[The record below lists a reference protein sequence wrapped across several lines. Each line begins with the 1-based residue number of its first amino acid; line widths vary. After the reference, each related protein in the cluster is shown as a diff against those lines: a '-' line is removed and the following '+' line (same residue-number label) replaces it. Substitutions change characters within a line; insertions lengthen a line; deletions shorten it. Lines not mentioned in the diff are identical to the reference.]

1 MNQNSDLKK
10 ELSKLKIK
18 LDVKQKNIKRLN
30 SDLENLVLE
39 NNRLL
44 IENTNTRD
52 EIENYHMQSVTPTQS
67 QDNRI
72 NYWKREAIVLQ
83 NSYSFRLG
91 QIIINAFKMP
101 GKSTLLMPYYIVKM
115 ILDIIKGRG
124 RDELKKALERNS

>member
-18 LDVKQKNIKRLN
+18 LDAKQKNIKRLN

-44 IENTNTRD
+44 IENKNISD
-52 EIENYHMQSVTPTQS
+52 EIENYHMQSAAPTQS

-91 QIIINAFKMP
+91 QIIINGFKMP